1 MNPVVIVD
9 EYNPKAIEAA
19 KQFKNYK
26 FDDAN
31 MILVLGGD
39 GTMVRAIQ
47 KFYKF
52 ELPFY
57 GINYG
62 HLGFLLNDNT
72 SLPKQ
77 YACYNL
83 PLLRTT
89 WSGLDGSCGEAV
101 GVNDIWVERAS
112 AQTAKM
118 MLLLDGVLTL
128 PRVYADGLLVCTP
141 QGSTAYAR
149 AMGGVPLPI
158 DTQAMQIVGNNVGF
172 PTWKSALLGLDQSV
186 EIINTCNQTGK
197 RPIRLLSDGVVLSEN
212 IHSVK
217 ISRLKTHN
225 ITLFF
230 DTNTNLASK
239 ITAIQFPKK

>member
-1 MNPVVIVD
+1 MRPVIIVD
-9 EYNPKAIEAA
+9 EHNLKALGAA
-19 KQFKNYK
+19 KKFKNYK
-26 FDDAN
+26 FDDAD

-39 GTMVRAIQ
+39 GTMIRAIQ

-62 HLGFLLNDNT
+62 HLGFLLNNNT
-72 SLPKQ
+72 ELPKK
-77 YACYNL
+77 YARYEL
-83 PLLRTT
+83 PLLRTS
-89 WSGLDGSCGEAV
+89 WSGMDASCGEAI

-118 MLLLDGVLTL
+118 MLLVDGVLTL
-128 PRVYADGLLVCTP
+128 PRIYADGLLVCTP

-172 PTWKSALLGLDQSV
+172 PAWKSALLGLDQDV
-186 EIINTCNQTGK
+186 EIINTCDQTGK
-197 RPIRLLSDGVVLSEN
+197 RPISLLADGVVLNQN

-217 ISRLKTHN
+217 IGRLKTHKV
-225 ITLFF
+225 TLLF
-230 DTNTNLASK
+230 DNHTNLASK